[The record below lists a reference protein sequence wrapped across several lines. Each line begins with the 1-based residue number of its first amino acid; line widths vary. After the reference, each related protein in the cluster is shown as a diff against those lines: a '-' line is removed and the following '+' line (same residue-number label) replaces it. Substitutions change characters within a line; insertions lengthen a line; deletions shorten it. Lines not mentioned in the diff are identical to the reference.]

1 MPIHKMSLDD
11 GVFFAK
17 QVGYIDHVDARMWA
31 NALKNHAKTS
41 DSPIMAV
48 VDMTEVD
55 RLCPTAIK
63 EFTSSLQAVNILGVL
78 LVTGD
83 SMASRNSRVLGKLN
97 ELNGVRVFPTLDE
110 ARRFANTRVRPTVG
124 AYVARSV
131 MAYTAFVAI

>member
-1 MPIHKMSLDD
+1 MPIHKMNLDD

-31 NALKNHAKTS
+31 NALKNHARNS
-41 DSPIMAV
+41 DIPIMAV

-63 EFTSSLQAVNILGVL
+63 EFSASLQAGNVLGVL

-83 SMASRNSRVLGKLN
+83 SMASRNARVLSKLD

-110 ARRFANTRVRPTVG
+110 ARRFASTRVRPTVG

-131 MAYTAFVAI
+131 MSYAAIPAF